1 MTDVAAPLPAG
12 LALLLGSPESA
23 GAVFR
28 AAGRC
33 LRAHFQVLGESAAV
47 CQASTVPGDPV
58 RYLNQVLLIA
68 EPAPVPAAPDD
79 MSRVGDDDA
88 RSADAIPDASPA
100 LRQRLK
106 ALERE
111 LGRTPGQS
119 PPVIDIDLLCRFDA
133 GGQVRW
139 QDADKLRHPLF
150 RTLLASAL
158 PGWPG

>member
-1 MTDVAAPLPAG
+1 MPAG

-23 GAVFR
+23 GAIFR
-28 AAGRC
+28 TAGRC

-68 EPAPVPAAPDD
+68 EPASVPAAPDD
-79 MSRVGDDDA
+79 MGRVGDDDA

-133 GGQVRW
+133 GGRVHW

>member
-1 MTDVAAPLPAG
+1 VTAVAATPLPAG

-23 GAVFR
+23 DAVFR
-28 AAGRC
+28 AAGTR
-33 LRAHFQVLGESAAV
+33 LRAEFRVIGESAAV
-47 CQASTVPGDPV
+47 CQSSTVPGDPL
-58 RYLNQVLLIA
+58 RYFNQVFLIA
-68 EPAPVPAAPDD
+68 EPALAATTPAVADD
-79 MSRVGDDDA
+79 GDDSDRGDGIDA
-88 RSADAIPDASPA
+88 GRA

-106 ALERE
+106 ALEAE

-139 QDADKLRHPLF
+139 QDADKLRHRLF
-150 RTLLASAL
+150 RSLLASAL